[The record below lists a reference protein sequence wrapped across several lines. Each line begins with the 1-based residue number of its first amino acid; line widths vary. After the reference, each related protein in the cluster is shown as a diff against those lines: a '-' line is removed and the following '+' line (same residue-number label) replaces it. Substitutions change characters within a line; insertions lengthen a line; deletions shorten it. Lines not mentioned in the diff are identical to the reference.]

1 MNLVEDLKFSMNKQN
16 NAQNNQIACKIYN
29 RQLKRLVKI
38 RKTLI
43 FQNIKSRLQNDEYK
57 I

>member
-29 RQLKRLVKI
+29 RQLNRLVKI

>member
-16 NAQNNQIACKIYN
+16 NAQNNQIACKFYN

-43 FQNIKSRLQNDEYK
+43 FQNIKNRLQNDEYK

>member
-29 RQLKRLVKI
+29 IKLKRLVKI

-43 FQNIKSRLQNDEYK
+43 FQNIKNRLQNDEYK

>member
-1 MNLVEDLKFSMNKQN
+1 MNLVKDLKFSMNKQN

>member
-29 RQLKRLVKI
+29 KQLKRLVKI

-43 FQNIKSRLQNDEYK
+43 FQNIKNRLQNDEYK

>member
-1 MNLVEDLKFSMNKQN
+1 LNLVEDLKFSMNKQN